1 MAPTMPSPRKL
12 TRPGSFSAASK
23 GYERRVRGGAIAA
36 AACRMSGVGF
46 TPEQLAAG
54 EALFRRAWQFVKSV
68 PRLEVLPPAERT
80 EMCLAGR
87 SNVGKSSLIN
97 RLVGR
102 SLARTSNTPGRTQE
116 LNFYEV
122 PGASLFLVDMPGYGF
137 AEAPKANVE
146 AWTSLVR
153 DYLRGRRTL
162 ARVFLLLD
170 VRRGLTPAD
179 LDLMGFLD
187 TAAVSYQ
194 AVLTKVDKV
203 KPTELTRVV
212 AGVGK
217 ALETHPAAAQSVIA
231 TSAQSGAG
239 VAELRAE
246 IAALAAAC
254 GTRLG

>member
-1 MAPTMPSPRKL
+1 
-12 TRPGSFSAASK
+12 
-23 GYERRVRGGAIAA
+23 
-36 AACRMSGVGF
+36 MSGVGF

-217 ALETHPAAAQSVIA
+217 ALETHPAAGQSVIA

-246 IAALAAAC
+246 IAALATAC
-254 GTRLG
+254 GTHLG

>member
-1 MAPTMPSPRKL
+1 
-12 TRPGSFSAASK
+12 
-23 GYERRVRGGAIAA
+23 
-36 AACRMSGVGF
+36 MSGVGF

-246 IAALAAAC
+246 IAALATAC
-254 GTRLG
+254 GTHLG